1 MSHITSLGMEKNYGL
16 AIACYL
22 AQEGADLNHKNRK
35 GKTPLELIQNSAV
48 IDLLQHYAEIKK

>member
-1 MSHITSLGMEKNYGL
+1 MTHITSQGMEKSYGL

-35 GKTPLELIQNSAV
+35 GKTPLELVQNSAA
-48 IDLLQHYAEIKK
+48 IEFLRHYSELKK